1 MKTRE
6 GGFTIIE
13 ILVSIIVLTVGVLA
27 LLGSQALVTRM
38 IAQGDRDTQAT
49 QVAVSR
55 MERLRQFSRAGAT
68 RCSSAQLA
76 AGSNGP
82 TYYPSGATASNA
94 TVTETWT
101 VGPAGVAGTA
111 KRLVTVT
118 VVYRTGTGTR
128 TSTFTTTIGCL

>member
-1 MKTRE
+1 MNKRE

-27 LLGSQALVTRM
+27 LVGSQSVVTRM
-38 IAQGDRDTQAT
+38 IAQSDRDTQAT

-55 MERLRQFSRAGAT
+55 MERLRQLSRAGAT
-68 RCSSAQLA
+68 RCSNAALA

-82 TYYPSGATASNA
+82 TYYPTGASASTAQI
-94 TVTETWT
+94 TESWT
-101 VGPAGVAGTA
+101 VGPAGVAGTTTRQVA
-111 KRLVTVT
+111 VT